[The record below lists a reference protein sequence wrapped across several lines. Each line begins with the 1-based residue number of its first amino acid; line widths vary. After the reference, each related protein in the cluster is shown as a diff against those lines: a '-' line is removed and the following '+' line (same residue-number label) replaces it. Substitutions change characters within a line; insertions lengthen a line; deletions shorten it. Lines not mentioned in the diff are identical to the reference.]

1 MTHARRHRRGVTLL
15 EMMLVV
21 LLISLM
27 AALTFPGVSSGLDS
41 IRLRSSADS
50 VAGLLVQAM
59 VQVER
64 RQEPV
69 ELTISRDEGVLA
81 VRSLRPGFQRE
92 FKLPEG
98 VSIREIRPAPPE
110 DPHALYTLFVFPGAT
125 FPRVSLVIGTSRGVL
140 RQVRVDPVTGVARV
154 EQVRANNSEEVR

>member
-1 MTHARRHRRGVTLL
+1 MSRARRQRRGVTLI

-21 LLISLM
+21 LLISIM
-27 AALTFPGVSSGLDS
+27 AALTFPGVSSGIDS

-50 VAGLLVQAM
+50 VAGLLAQAM

-81 VRSLRPGFQRE
+81 VRSLRPGFLRE
-92 FKLPEG
+92 FRLPEG
-98 VSIREIRPAPPE
+98 VSIREVHPAPPGE
-110 DPHALYTLFVFPGAT
+110 ARALHTFFVFPGAT
-125 FPRVSLVIGTSRGVL
+125 FPRVSLVIGTTRGVL
-140 RQVRVDPVTGVARV
+140 RRVRVDPVTGAARV
-154 EQVRANNSEEVR
+154 EQVESKAAEDAS